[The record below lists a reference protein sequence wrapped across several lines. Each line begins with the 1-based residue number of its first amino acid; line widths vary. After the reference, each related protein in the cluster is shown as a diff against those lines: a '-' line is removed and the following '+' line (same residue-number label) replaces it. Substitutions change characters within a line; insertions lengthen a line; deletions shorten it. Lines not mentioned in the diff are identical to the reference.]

1 MNKNRF
7 IPILTILVLASISCS
22 LFAPKTPS
30 PQESGGV
37 TQSEKVYSTVDFNT
51 PGDPVNVQVTLTEDE
66 TTSAT
71 ITPEGGELSLITKD
85 GSVYMLEIPPKAMDS
100 ETPITMTAVSS
111 LEGAPLDGEKV
122 FAVQLEPSGL
132 LFNEILTL
140 TITPSQDIP
149 IDQQIIF
156 GYEGTGQDYHLA
168 PVDPNSEDIKIKL
181 MGFSGAGM
189 GSGGDAAWAKNLSIQ
204 ADGAR
209 ERLAQEFGKV
219 TQAERQR
226 QLLGETDD
234 DTPTNLGSQLQSN
247 LEQFYD
253 QVVMKE
259 LAAAELDCQ
268 HAQQAAKDL
277 LQVERQKQLLGLE
290 ASDKPK
296 IVDLEGKLDKLQ
308 KIYDKCKVAYHI
320 KGSIDEAEV
329 EGDVCDARKPFTLS
343 GMLTFSFTPTNGKM
357 GAYSYTGPF
366 DAVGAGPYLIY
377 DNGTMLVS
385 GYGCVMDQCATYDHT
400 WTATRI
406 DPESCSE

>member
-1 MNKNRF
+1 MALALF
-7 IPILTILVLASISCS
+7 IMACG
-22 LFAPKTPS
+22 LFAPKGS
-30 PQESGGV
+30 GSEVAPQETNPESNFPV
-37 TQSEKVYSTVDFNT
+37 LDFEAK
-51 PGDPVNVQVTLTEDE
+51 GQPVNVAVDLDE
-66 TTSAT
+66 NDTVGET
-71 ITPEGGELSLITKD
+71 ITPKGGSLTLNASD
-85 GSVYMLEIPPKAMDS
+85 GSVYSLEVPSGALDGDY
-100 ETPITMTAVSS
+100 PITMTVVSN

-140 TITPSQDIP
+140 TITPSQVVP

-156 GYEGTGQDYHLA
+156 GYEGNGQDYHLA

-234 DTPTNLGSQLQSN
+234 DTPSNWGGQLQSN

-268 HAQQAAKDL
+268 YAQQAAKDL
-277 LQVERQKQLLGLE
+277 LQVERQKQLLGLG

-357 GAYSYTGPF
+357 GAYSYSGPF

-406 DPESCSE
+406 DPENCSE

>member
-1 MNKNRF
+1 MNKKPF
-7 IPILTILVLASISCS
+7 IPLLSILVLTTISCS
-22 LFAPKTPS
+22 LFTPKSSSAPKADGA
-30 PQESGGV
+30 PQLDTSGPA
-37 TQSEKVYSTVDFNT
+37 VDFST
-51 PGDPVNVQVTLTEDE
+51 PGDPVNVQVTLAEDE
-66 TTSAT
+66 TTSET
-71 ITPEGGELSLITKD
+71 ITPEGGKLSLTTKD
-85 GSVYMLEIPPKAMDS
+85 GSLFLLEIPPNALDT
-100 ETPITMTAVSS
+100 EIPITMTAVSS
-111 LEGAPLDGEKV
+111 LDGAPLDDEKV

-132 LFNEILTL
+132 LFSEILTL
-140 TITPSQDIP
+140 TVTPSMDVP

-156 GYEGTGQDYHLA
+156 GYEGNGQDYHLA
-168 PVDPNSEDIKIKL
+168 PVDPTSREIKIKL

-234 DTPTNLGSQLQSN
+234 DTPSNWGGQLQSN

-268 HAQQAAKDL
+268 HAQQAEKDL

-296 IVDLEGKLDKLQ
+296 IVDFEGKLDKLK
-308 KIYDKCKVAYHI
+308 KINEKCKVAYHI